1 MSYGSNLTSDIT
13 GYIQDIFEGAL
24 LVARERNLMA
34 ALVTTFND
42 RTGIAP
48 RTNNQYGG
56 ATIADVGESDDMIS
70 QKFTPSEIAE
80 LNPTEKGGQYF
91 LTDLRLE
98 TDPFTL
104 RADAALDLGQ
114 ALATKM
120 EVDIIGN
127 FTSLTG
133 GTIGAAG
140 TIATWSYFWAMRSRL
155 KVQLAPQPFYCV
167 MHDYTWHALSKAASV
182 AGASVVNAPQFQD
195 ELTRNFYAGTVGGVE
210 IYTTSNVPV
219 ITGDDAYMA
228 MFSPQAMALDIRRAP
243 RLEYERDASRRGW
256 ELNLTAVY
264 ATGVWRPTFG
274 IQGIFDAAVP
284 TS

>member
-1 MSYGSNLTSDIT
+1 MTVGMNVTSNISS
-13 GYIQDIFEGAL
+13 YIQDIYEGAL

-42 RTGIAP
+42 RTGINP

-56 ATIADVGESDDMIS
+56 ATINEVGESDDMTS
-70 QKFTPSEIAE
+70 QTFTPSEIAE

-98 TDPFTL
+98 TDPFSL

-120 EVDIIGN
+120 EVDILGG
-127 FTSLTG
+127 FSSLTG

-140 TIATWSYFWAMRSRL
+140 TTLTWGHFWAMRSRL

-167 MHDYTWHALSKAASV
+167 MHDYQWHALSKAASV
-182 AGASVVNAPQFQD
+182 AGASVVNAPAFQD

-210 IYTTSNVPV
+210 IYTTSN
-219 ITGDDAYMA
+219 ITVVSGDDAVMA

-243 RLEYERDASRRGW
+243 RMEYERDASRRGW

-264 ATGVWRPTFG
+264 ATGIWRPKFG
-274 IQGIFDAAVP
+274 IKGTFDASVP
-284 TS
+284 TA